1 MSVKNLILPALLLL
15 LIGGHGGALAQVN
28 PGPDVLGLYFDP
40 AATITAQDIPV
51 FTPFNLYLVV
61 TNPTADF
68 GISGWECR
76 ITNTSTGGL
85 SFLSTT
91 LAAGTNFLGTWDYFV
106 PIGRPGALRSQP
118 VVLLATIQCFM
129 ADTSTVEFYL
139 HPCSR
144 PSVPGAMIYAA
155 DNDVGDFRILDWS
168 SGAESAFV
176 AVINPPVTTVN
187 VDAEPNAINA
197 PWTLEGPGG
206 FSVSDNGDHTY
217 PDVEPGTYT
226 ISWEDVFGWVA
237 PPADTLAVGIGDTI
251 TFTGTYLPGAVV
263 IVDPDPDSITAPWT
277 LDGPGGYATSGA
289 GNQTLGLLPVGT
301 YALAWQD
308 VFGWRTPPPDTL
320 TAASGD
326 TLRFS
331 GTYIPAGAITGITD
345 VGNDQGGQVRIL
357 FARSFFDAGGD
368 TVDVCGYEVYRRQD
382 AFKGLAVRGDP
393 GKLLGWDYL
402 ATVPAHG
409 ESYYQCI
416 APTLCDSTATE
427 GICWSVFFLRTVT
440 PDPLVFFDS
449 APDSGYSID
458 NLEPN
463 VPKGFQ
469 VDFAA
474 AGNALSWSE
483 NEEPDVRYYCV
494 YRSENGAKA
503 TDPELVQKVA
513 GTSWT
518 DDLSG
523 VPGHAWDYR
532 YFLTAVD
539 FAGNESEATDWE
551 STGVSGVVGDR
562 APGVCRLHP
571 CYPNPFNPMVTIGFD
586 LQDVRQASLRIYDV
600 SGRLVATLVDG
611 SILPAGTHQVVW
623 KGTDDSGKAV
633 AAGVYFYRLTAGDFQ
648 QTRTMTLV
656 K

>member
-1 MSVKNLILPALLLL
+1 MSVKAIFPTALLVLTL
-15 LIGGHGGALAQVN
+15 GTCGALAQIN

-40 AATITAQDIPV
+40 EATITAQDVPLY
-51 FTPFNLYLVV
+51 TPFNLYLVV
-61 TNPTADF
+61 TNPTASL

-85 SFLSTT
+85 YFLSST

-106 PIGRPGALRSQP
+106 PIGRPNALRSRP
-118 VVLLATIQCFM
+118 AVLLATIQCLM
-129 ADTSTVEFYL
+129 MDTSTVEFYL

-176 AVINPPVTTVN
+176 AVINPPSTTVV
-187 VDAEPNAINA
+187 VDAEPDAVNA
-197 PWTLEGPGG
+197 PWTLAGPGG
-206 FSVSDNGDHTY
+206 FSVSANGDQSY
-217 PDVEPGTYT
+217 PDVEAGTYT
-226 ISWEDVFGWVA
+226 IAWNDVFGWVT
-237 PPADTLAVGIGDTI
+237 PPPDTMTVGTGETI
-251 TFTGTYLPGAVV
+251 TFRGTYLPGAVV
-263 IVDPDPDSITAPWT
+263 IVDPDPDGIQAPW
-277 LDGPGGYATSGA
+277 DIEGPGGYADSGA
-289 GNQTLGLLPVGT
+289 GDQTLGPLPVGT
-301 YALAWQD
+301 YALAWAD

-326 TLRFS
+326 TVRFG
-331 GTYIPAGAITGITD
+331 GTYVPAGAITGITD
-345 VGNDQGGQVRIL
+345 VGNDQGGQVRIV
-357 FARSFFDAGGD
+357 FARSFFDAPGD
-368 TVDVCGYEVYRRQD
+368 TVDVGAYEVYRRQD
-382 AFKGLAVRGDP
+382 AYKGLAVRGDH

-409 ESYYQCI
+409 EDYYQCI
-416 APTLCDSTATE
+416 APTLCDSTKAD
-427 GICWSVFFLRTVT
+427 GVCWSVFFIRTVT

-449 APDSGYSID
+449 APDSGYSLD

-463 VPKGFQ
+463 VPQDFQ
-469 VDFAA
+469 VAFAA
-474 AGNALSWSE
+474 AGNLLSWSE

-494 YRSENGAKA
+494 YRSETGAKVA
-503 TDPELVQKVA
+503 DPELVQKVV
-513 GTSWT
+513 GTTWT

-532 YFLTAVD
+532 YFVTAVD
-539 FAGNESEATDWE
+539 FAGNESDPTDWE
-551 STGVSGVVGDR
+551 STGVSGNAGDA
-562 APGVCRLHP
+562 APRVCRLHP

-586 LQDVRQASLRIYDV
+586 LPDIRQASLKVYDV

-611 SILPAGTHQVVW
+611 ATLPAGTHQVVW
-623 KGTDDSGKAV
+623 TGTDDSGRAV
-633 AAGVYFYRLTAGDFQ
+633 AAGVYFYRLQAGDFQ
-648 QTRTMTLV
+648 RTRTMTMV